1 VFLIGLIVLLIIKK
15 KTRLTFDWLAGSGI
29 EFASFKLHVSA
40 YVLIVSAYITL
51 KILCLPSPYKQLIIK
66 VL

>member
-51 KILCLPSPYKQLIIK
+51 KNTLSTKS
-66 VL
+66 V